1 MLEQFH
7 EVHAHH
13 RMSTR
18 RLRIATPGMIAA
30 AAIGATTLNAIA
42 PVDFLSLS
50 LQPNRALA
58 QDVDEQINIRVYQRA
73 SPAVVSIETSDGAG
87 SGSIISPD
95 GLVLTNAHVVEGE
108 RTVEV
113 TLADSRK
120 FLADVVGFGANGLDL
135 AVLKIRGANNLPT
148 ITLARNPVQVGQRA
162 FAIGNPFG
170 RFQGTFTTGIVSRI
184 DQERG
189 LIQTDAAINPGNS
202 GGPLL
207 NSQGELIGVN
217 TAIFTGSRY
226 GGNIGIGFAIALERV
241 QPFLA
246 AVQSGRAPRT
256 AQRQG
261 PAPSDTRPKPLALN
275 GSAIAGSLGRGSSIL
290 PVDNS
295 FFDLYTFEGRA
306 GQRVQIDMASR
317 EIDSY
322 LILIDPNGNEVAQD
336 DDSGGGPN
344 ARIVTTLPVDGTYL
358 LMANSYEAGQAGT
371 YNLQARA
378 AGAGVPSAASR
389 ERYILRQQGI
399 LGPGSFVLP
408 SDGSLFKVH
417 AFEGRAGQSVTINL
431 ASPDFKTYLALL
443 DPSGQ
448 SVGETQEV
456 SQNNNDSRL
465 TVTLP
470 RTGMYRVIVNAYDR
484 RGRGRYAL
492 TIR

>member
-1 MLEQFH
+1 
-7 EVHAHH
+7 
-13 RMSTR
+13 MSTR
-18 RLRIATPGMIAA
+18 HLRITRPGVIAAA

-42 PVDFLSLS
+42 PVDLFSLS

-58 QDVDEQINIRVYQRA
+58 QDVDEQINIRVYQRS
-73 SPAVVSIETSDGAG
+73 SPAVVSIESNDGAG
-87 SGSIISPD
+87 SGSIISSD
-95 GLVLTNAHVVEGE
+95 GLVLTNAHVVDNM

-113 TLADSRK
+113 ALADGRK
-120 FLADVVGFGANGLDL
+120 FPADVVGFGANGLDL

-148 ITLARNPVQVGQRA
+148 ITLSRTPVQVGQRA

-184 DQERG
+184 DKERG

-217 TAIFTGSRY
+217 TAIFTGSRT
-226 GGNIGIGFAIALERV
+226 GGNIGIGFAIALERI

-246 AVQSGRAPRT
+246 AVRSGRAPQT

-261 PAPSDTRPKPLALN
+261 PAPGRTAPKSLVLN
-275 GSAIAGSLGRGSSIL
+275 GSVITGSLGRGSSVL

-322 LILIDPNGNEVAQD
+322 LILIAPNGNEVAQD

-344 ARIVTTLPVDGTYL
+344 ARIAATLPIDGTYL
-358 LMANSYEAGQAGT
+358 LMANSYEAGQAGA
-371 YNLQARA
+371 YRLRAQAMA
-378 AGAGVPSAASR
+378 VASGNAVSQ
-389 ERYILRQQGI
+389 ESYLLRQQGI

-408 SDGSLFKVH
+408 SDGSLYRVH

-431 ASPDFKTYLALL
+431 ASPDFKTYLALI
-443 DPSGQ
+443 DPIGQ
-448 SVGETQEV
+448 SIGENERV
-456 SQNNNDSRL
+456 SQNDNNSRL

-470 RTGMYRVIVNAYDR
+470 RTGIYRVIVNASDR
-484 RGRGRYAL
+484 RGRGRYIL

>member
-1 MLEQFH
+1 
-7 EVHAHH
+7 
-13 RMSTR
+13 MSTR

-30 AAIGATTLNAIA
+30 AAAIGATTLNAIA
-42 PVDFLSLS
+42 SGGAPWAIAPVDFLRLS
-50 LQPNRALA
+50 LQSKRAFA
-58 QDVDEQINIRVYQRA
+58 QDVDEQVNIRVYKRA
-73 SPAVVSIETSDGAG
+73 SPAVVSIDTDDGAG

-95 GLVLTNAHVVEGE
+95 GLVLTNAHVLDNA
-108 RTVEV
+108 RTAEV
-113 TLADSRK
+113 TLADGRK

-135 AVLKIRGANNLPT
+135 AVVKIRGANNLPT
-148 ITLARNPVQVGQRA
+148 ITLAQSPVQVGQRA

-184 DQERG
+184 DKERG

-217 TAIFTGSRY
+217 TAIFTDNRN

-246 AVQSGRAPRT
+246 TVRSGSAPRT

-261 PAPSDTRPKPLALN
+261 PAPGRTAPKPLALN
-275 GSAIAGSLGRGSSIL
+275 GSVITGSLGRGSSVL

-295 FFDLYTFEGRA
+295 FFDLYTFSGRA

-322 LILIDPNGNEVAQD
+322 LIVIDPNGNEVAQD

-344 ARIVTTLPVDGTYL
+344 ARIVATLPVDGTYL
-358 LMANSYEAGQAGT
+358 LMANSYEAGQAGA
-371 YNLQARA
+371 YRLQAQA
-378 AGAGVPSAASR
+378 TAVGSPNAVSQES
-389 ERYILRQQGI
+389 YILRQQGI

-408 SDGSLFKVH
+408 SDGSLFRVH
-417 AFEGRAGQSVTINL
+417 TFEGRAGQSVTINL

-443 DPSGQ
+443 DPRGQ
-448 SVGETQEV
+448 SIGENDQV
-456 SQNNNDSRL
+456 SQRDNMSRL

-470 RTGMYRVIVNAYDR
+470 QSGIYRVIVNAYDR
-484 RGRGRYAL
+484 KGRGRYVL
-492 TIR
+492 TVR